1 MTPVGHTI
9 AGIWSGGLIKKS
21 YTLKCLIV
29 YTLIASLPDF
39 DIIIGLI
46 LYGKKGLGIHQ
57 YYTHNFLFI
66 LLAALLIYIFTKD
79 NRLTFFT
86 IVVLII
92 HLFFDLIV
100 VDERAPIGINPFYPF
115 YNKFYNIPLLLGV
128 KKGSLKELFSMN
140 NFKAV
145 LLETIILSP
154 LWIYSIIDY
163 LKWRKS
169 ERQGF

>member
-9 AGIWSGGLIKKS
+9 AGVWSGGLIKKS

-39 DIIIGLI
+39 DIIVGFI
-46 LYGKKGLGIHQ
+46 LFGKKGVGIHQ

-66 LLAALLIYIFTKD
+66 FLTALLIYILTKD
-79 NRLTFFT
+79 KRLTIFT
-86 IVVLII
+86 IVVLTI
-92 HLFFDLIV
+92 HLFLDLIV
-100 VDERAPIGINPFYPF
+100 IDKKPPIGINPFYPF
-115 YNKFYNIPLLLGV
+115 YNKFYNIPILLGV
-128 KKGSLKELFSMN
+128 KKCSLKALISLYNLKEII
-140 NFKAV
+140 
-145 LLETIILSP
+145 LEIVVLSP

-169 ERQGF
+169 ER